1 MKIKLFVILLFIFLI
16 IFYPINV
23 LGEENYTYN
32 NYPMITKI
40 EQNIFQQTFEGED
53 IYQRLSRLER
63 SLYKKSFDNEALSD
77 RVDRLSAQANISDF
91 PAFLIAD
98 IERLERQNLSR
109 TYPEESPESRL
120 ERIEYQL
127 LGAAQ
132 SGDYEERV
140 HRLQTISQKK
150 SIDDYFAS
158 EPSSSYS
165 SFPMSSSRSYDND
178 NYFDS
183 YSDEYDTGPSKG
195 EIVRNTLLMLLPIVL
210 GFL

>member
-1 MKIKLFVILLFIFLI
+1 MILLFIFLI

-127 LGAAQ
+127 WVQLKVVIMKREFI
-132 SGDYEERV
+132 DF
-140 HRLQTISQKK
+140 RLYLRK
-150 SIDDYFAS
+150 
-158 EPSSSYS
+158 
-165 SFPMSSSRSYDND
+165 N
-178 NYFDS
+178 
-183 YSDEYDTGPSKG
+183 
-195 EIVRNTLLMLLPIVL
+195 L
-210 GFL
+210 

>member
-1 MKIKLFVILLFIFLI
+1 MNIKFFTVLLFIFLAI
-16 IFYPINV
+16 LSPVFAHWEDGYD
-23 LGEENYTYN
+23 YN
-32 NYPMITKI
+32 NYPMVTKI
-40 EQNIFQQTFEGED
+40 EQNIFNQTFEGED

-91 PAFLIAD
+91 PAFLVTD

-109 TYPEESPESRL
+109 TYPEETPEARR
-120 ERIEYQL
+120 EGIEYQL

-158 EPSSSYS
+158 EPPSSYS
-165 SFPMSSSRSYDND
+165 SFPMSSRSYDND
-178 NYFDS
+178 DYFDS
-183 YSDEYDTGPSKG
+183 YDEYDSGPSKG

>member
-1 MKIKLFVILLFIFLI
+1 MNIKIFTVLLFLFLAI
-16 IFYPINV
+16 LFPFFAH
-23 LGEENYTYN
+23 GEDGYDYN
-32 NYPMITKI
+32 NYPMVTKI
-40 EQNIFQQTFEGED
+40 EQNIFNQTFEGED

-91 PAFLIAD
+91 PAFLVTD

-109 TYPEESPESRL
+109 TYPEETPEARL

-158 EPSSSYS
+158 EPPSSYG

-178 NYFDS
+178 DYFDS
-183 YSDEYDTGPSKG
+183 YDEYNSGPSKG

>member
-1 MKIKLFVILLFIFLI
+1 MLLLFLFLI
-16 IFYPINV
+16 ILFSQFSYA
-23 LGEENYTYN
+23 EEEYGYN
-32 NYPMITKI
+32 NYPMVTKI
-40 EQNIFQQTFEGED
+40 EQNIFHQTFEGED

-91 PAFLIAD
+91 PAFLLAD

-109 TYPEESPESRL
+109 TYPEEAPESRL

-140 HRLQTISQKK
+140 LRLQTISQKK

-158 EPSSSYS
+158 DPTSSYS
-165 SFPMSSSRSYDND
+165 GLPMSSSRSYDND